1 MNAASG
7 AAPAIEASGLS
18 KQFGAVFAL
27 NGVDIRVDRGES
39 LALFGPNGAGKTT
52 LIRIL
57 TLGLRLGAGQFRISG
72 FDYRTD
78 PQEIRR
84 RIGLIS
90 HQSLLYD
97 QLTLTENLEFFA
109 KLYGVE
115 HPRQRSAELLDTIGL
130 GHRAGDL
137 VGTLSHGMQQRVSI
151 ARALVHDPPVI
162 LLDEPF
168 SGLDPHA
175 AAMLR
180 STLQK
185 LRDRGHSVL
194 LVTHNLRQGLDLSD
208 RWLLLLRGRVV
219 EQGASKGADPR
230 ALEQSYTRTPGN
242 TR

>member
-1 MNAASG
+1 MSPTSG
-7 AAPAIEASGLS
+7 TEPAIEASGLS
-18 KQFGAVFAL
+18 KQFGAVLAL
-27 NGVDIRVDRGES
+27 NGVDVRVDRGES

-52 LIRIL
+52 LIRVL
-57 TLGLRLGAGQFRISG
+57 TLGLRPGAGQFRIYG
-72 FDYRTD
+72 FDHRTD

-90 HQSLLYD
+90 HQTMLYD
-97 QLTLTENLEFFA
+97 QLTLAENLEFFA

-115 HPRQRSAELLDTIGL
+115 HPRRRSAELLDSIGL

-137 VGTLSHGMQQRVSI
+137 VGTLSHGMQQRLSI

-162 LLDEPF
+162 FLDEPF
-168 SGLDPHA
+168 TGLDPHA

-180 STLQK
+180 STVQE

-208 RWLLLLRGRVV
+208 RWLLLFRGRVL
-219 EQGASKGADPR
+219 EQGTSEGTDPR
-230 ALEQSYTRTPGN
+230 ALEHSYTRTPGKAS
-242 TR
+242 